1 MNGPRRAVVVAL
13 LLLLAGCAQAPP
25 APFVPREV
33 PPAVDVDPAAPC
45 TRESSEPPTV
55 DTAVPAA
62 RQVVVDRAAGRIV
75 LGAGPAVSLP
85 ALALAVDDPALLS
98 ETEPGRWSLGADL
111 EIGPGA
117 SLTVAAPA
125 VRRLDL
131 GGAAGRF
138 VAVRVLGGALAVTGT
153 CVTSWDETAGRA
165 DTEPSDGRS
174 FLLARDGATMN
185 VDRAELRFL
194 GFGDVESYGLAWRTA
209 GTTGRLTDSVVS
221 HLYFGVYSYEVGGLV
236 VTGNEVF
243 SNDVYGID
251 PHTGSHDMVITGN
264 VVHDNGKHGII
275 LAEDCVDSVIADN
288 VVYRNQQ
295 HGIVLYQRS
304 DRNVVERNE
313 SFDNVSQGININE
326 SSDNTVRDNRVYG
339 NAESGIGVAQ
349 TSTGNVVERNDIRDN
364 QQDGVRLVSQ
374 SQETTVRDNMIGGN
388 VRYGVYIDGDE
399 SYDMTGNTI
408 FGSRFGIAT
417 EGDAPTADN
426 TLFGH
431 AEGDVRGED

>member
-33 PPAVDVDPAAPC
+33 PPAADVDPAAPC
-45 TRESSEPPTV
+45 TRESSEPPV
-55 DTAVPAA
+55 ADTAVPAA

-85 ALALAVDDPALLS
+85 ALALAVDDPALLR

-117 SLTVAAPA
+117 ALSVAAPA

-131 GGAAGRF
+131 GSAAGRF

-153 CVTSWDETAGRA
+153 CVTSWDQTAGRA

-221 HLYFGVYSYEVGGLV
+221 HLYFGLYSYEVGGLV
-236 VTGNEVF
+236 VTGNEVY
-243 SNDVYGID
+243 SNLVYGID

-349 TSTGNVVERNDIRDN
+349 TSSGNVLERNDIRDN
-364 QQDGVRLVSQ
+364 EQDGVRLVSQ
-374 SQETTVRDNMIGGN
+374 SQQTTVRDNTIGGN
-388 VRYGVYIDGDE
+388 IRYGVYIDGDE

-408 FGSRFGIAT
+408 FDSRYGIAT

>member
-1 MNGPRRAVVVAL
+1 MNGPRRAVVAAL

-33 PPAVDVDPAAPC
+33 PPAAEVDPAAPC
-45 TRESSEPPTV
+45 TRESAEPATV
-55 DTAVPAA
+55 DAAVVA
-62 RQVVVDRAAGRIV
+62 RGQVVVDPVAGRIV
-75 LGAGPAVSLP
+75 LGPGPAVSLP
-85 ALALAVDDPALLS
+85 ALGRAVDDPALLR
-98 ETEPGRWSLGADL
+98 ETEPGRWLLGADL
-111 EIGPGA
+111 EIGAGA

-131 GGAAGRF
+131 AGAPGRF
-138 VAVRVLGGALAVTGT
+138 AAVRVLGGTLAVTGT
-153 CVTSWDETAGRA
+153 CVTSWDQAAGRA
-165 DTEPSDGRS
+165 DTDPADGRS
-174 FLLARDGATMN
+174 FLLARDGATMT

-221 HLYFGVYSYEVGGLV
+221 HLYFGLYSYEVGGLV

-251 PHTGSHDMVITGN
+251 PHTGSHDLVITDN

-349 TSTGNVVERNDIRDN
+349 TSTGNVLERNDIRDN
-364 QQDGVRLVSQ
+364 EQDGVRLVSQ

-399 SYDMTGNTI
+399 SYDMSGNTI
-408 FGSRFGIAT
+408 FGSRYGIAT
-417 EGDAPTADN
+417 EGDAPTAGN